1 MITIR
6 KAQPDDAPVVYA
18 IAASR
23 SREARLKAQISERRL
38 AREGFLFYP
47 LTRDQ
52 YFERISGSDHFW
64 VAERAK
70 KVVAYCMAYT
80 FAEMQSFISL
90 TENDQTL
97 LAYFLSWGCEPGCV
111 YFAQAATELGHEARG
126 AMAAMAVH
134 LPKHAVERGVPA
146 IVCEISLKPRNRASL
161 LAASRSGFR
170 MVARRTK
177 TDPTDGKDRV
187 SGTFMRILP
196 NKEQR

>member
-6 KAQPDDAPVVYA
+6 KAQPDDAPVVCA

-23 SREARLKAQISERRL
+23 SRTRRRQAGLSERQL

-47 LTRDQ
+47 LNQDQ
-52 YFERISGSDHFW
+52 YLERIEGSDHFW
-64 VAERAK
+64 VAERDE

-80 FAEMQSFISL
+80 FAELQSFISL

-97 LAYFLSWGCEPGCV
+97 LAYFLSWGCEPRCV
-111 YFAQAATELGHEARG
+111 YFAQAATTLGHAARG

-146 IVCEISLKPRNRASL
+146 IVCEISLMPRNRASL

-170 MVARRTK
+170 MIATRTK
-177 TDPTDGKDRV
+177 TDPKDGRDRV

-196 NKEQR
+196 NRA